1 MLKAGLPIAVLA
13 IGIIGAWGIFDSRPR
28 IKRQTVAEDAPVVE
42 IVRAVPETVRLN
54 VHSQGV
60 VSPRTE
66 IELTA
71 EVAGKVVHVHPSFAA
86 GGFFSAGDLL
96 VTIDPRDDDYAVV
109 IAEGRV
115 AEARSRLAQEQA
127 RVKQARYEWQTL
139 RKSRP
144 APIALREPQLAEA
157 RAKLKATE
165 AELAAAKLNRER
177 CELRAP
183 FAGRVR
189 EKYVDAGEY
198 VAAGKALAGIYSID
212 VGEIRL
218 PIVLDQAGFL
228 NLPLTR
234 SETSEKPVGPQVTLT
249 ARFAGQAHR
258 WRGQVVRTEAT
269 VDETT
274 GTIFAVAQVKDP
286 YGPGNGGPP
295 LLAGLFVQADIQ
307 GREHNNVF
315 VLPLSAVTM
324 DHQAFIVDESQHLV
338 RRRLSVLRREAERV
352 IVDGGLAV
360 GESVVVSAPAML
372 VDGMRVRIKPEK
384 GEPDSGG

>member
-1 MLKAGLPIAVLA
+1 MLKAGLPIAVLS
-13 IGIIGAWGIFDSRPR
+13 IGIVGAWGIFDSRPQ
-28 IKRQTVAEDAPVVE
+28 IERQTVAGDAPVVE
-42 IVRAVPETVRLN
+42 VVRAVPETVRLN

-96 VTIDPRDDDYAVV
+96 VTIDPRDYDYAEI

-115 AEARSRLAQEQA
+115 AEAKSRLAQEQA

-157 RAKLKATE
+157 RAELKATE

-198 VAAGKALAGIYSID
+198 VAAGEALAGIYSID

-274 GTIFAVAQVKDP
+274 GTIYAVAQVKDP
-286 YGPGNGGPP
+286 YGPGSSGPP

-307 GREHNNVF
+307 GREHNDVF

-324 DHQAFIVDESQHLV
+324 DQHAFIVDESQHLV
-338 RRRLSVLRREAERV
+338 RRRLSVMRREPERV
-352 IVDGGLAV
+352 IVDGGLAA
-360 GESVVVSAPAML
+360 GDSVVVSAPAVL
-372 VDGMRVRIKPEK
+372 VDGMRVRIKPEQGK
-384 GEPDSGG
+384 PGFGG